1 MFGWLTERRRSRL
14 RSQEFPHSW
23 LQILKRNVA
32 IFRWLNREDQHE
44 LLGHVQV
51 FLDEKHFEGVGGLD
65 LSDEIRVTIAAQAC
79 LLLLHRK
86 TEYFPH
92 LVSILVY
99 PTGYSVEEERYVGGG
114 IWEEGPEARV
124 GHTSSQLRALV
135 LAWDAVLS
143 GAQDPSDGWNVVLHE
158 FAHQLD
164 FENRTADG
172 TPALGSHR
180 DYVEWARVM
189 SEELNALRRADQAG
203 VATLLDT
210 YGAQNPT
217 EFFAVAT
224 EVFFERPR
232 ALRALHPELYAEMSR
247 FIQQDP
253 VTFSAEAG
261 ASSFFSP

>member
-1 MFGWLTERRRSRL
+1 
-14 RSQEFPHSW
+14 
-23 LQILKRNVA
+23 
-32 IFRWLNREDQHE
+32 
-44 LLGHVQV
+44 
-51 FLDEKHFEGVGGLD
+51 
-65 LSDEIRVTIAAQAC
+65 
-79 LLLLHRK
+79 
-86 TEYFPH
+86 
-92 LVSILVY
+92 
-99 PTGYSVEEERYVGGG
+99 VGGG

-135 LAWDAVLS
+135 LAWDAVLA
-143 GAQDPSDGWNVVLHE
+143 GAQNPSDGWNVVLHE
-158 FAHQLD
+158 CAHQLD

-210 YGAQNPT
+210 YGAQSPT

-232 ALRALHPELYAEMSR
+232 ALRAHHPDLYAEMSR
-247 FIQQDP
+247 FFQQDP
-253 VTFSAEAG
+253 VTFSAEALD
-261 ASSFFSP
+261 